1 MRMGSI
7 FARGS
12 CRALKWMALFGVV
25 FALGAGS
32 ALAQITI
39 SDPKTVNEGG
49 RAAFIVTAKVKVL
62 AADLATTVAITGTA
76 EAEDDTAVVTN
87 TGGVAKPTEAET
99 ADFTVALSPLTLQ
112 VPKGPAA
119 GSDPALHTLTG
130 TLYMLTGTDH
140 DAEDEAVSVAFSVAS
155 TTVKGHNDV
164 NLAAP
169 TPNTRSI
176 TIKDAQSQAFKW
188 VNLSANPREGTPA
201 TVTLMADPDPDDLIW
216 NTGLNVN
223 TAGYELTPGTIAV
236 TKDDPTGTVTAV
248 DESAPE
254 ITITPAASD
263 QNRTDDT
270 ILLRALLTGT
280 VNDLPGLEPLP
291 IKFADIHKLPAA
303 DKITA
308 KAYMDDGKGK
318 KTTDEAMSVMEGGD
332 PVHVTVTVDRE
343 TAGYPS
349 GEALIVTPTAA
360 SSGQGLD
367 FRLDPVSF
375 EIASGMGKK
384 SADFKLYALADD
396 DVGAEDLVLNL
407 VTKGKK
413 PSNGAG
419 ESTGTFTIA
428 IGDETT
434 PLLEPKPDAEVM
446 ATVTAKRTAAAGGD
460 KLWTP
465 GEMFSIMTSDL
476 FSSSNPVGLSA
487 SSSSPSVGASV
498 AGDTITLTAMSV
510 GTATIKIIGSVDAP
524 SVTTQTIS
532 NLATVEFDVT
542 VDELPLAI
550 TLSTPSVEELNLT
563 EGKSVMVTA
572 TANRAVTM
580 DTMVELFA
588 TGGTASPSD
597 YTVDP
602 NPIQIMSGEMTG
614 TTMVMAMDDDMAETS
629 ETLTLEGRVGSMK
642 TNALTF
648 TIWDAA
654 VPALPVIAQL
664 LLAAFLA
671 LGGYR
676 RYLRR

>member
-1 MRMGSI
+1 MRIGTI

-12 CRALKWMALFGVV
+12 CRPLKWMALFGVV

-32 ALAQITI
+32 ATAQVTI
-39 SDPKTVNEGG
+39 GNPKVVNEGA
-49 RAAFIVTAKVKVL
+49 RAAFTVTAKVKVP
-62 AADLATTVAITGTA
+62 AMATTTTFTVTATA
-76 EAEDDTAVVTN
+76 EADDSTLVVTT
-87 TGGVAKPTEAET
+87 TGGVAKPTEAEDT
-99 ADFTVALSPLTLQ
+99 DFTTPLLTATFT
-112 VPKGPAA
+112 VPA
-119 GSDPALHTLTG
+119 GASSAGADDRLFTLTE
-130 TLYMLTGTDH
+130 TVYMLTDTDH
-140 DAEDEAVSVAFSVAS
+140 DAEDEAVEVEFTVVNGGPNPVLGQQS
-155 TTVKGHNDV
+155 TNTT
-164 NLAAP
+164 LTTP
-169 TPNTRSI
+169 TSNTRKI
-176 TIKDAQSQAFKW
+176 TIKDAQTQAFKW
-188 VNLSANPREGTPA
+188 VDLSPNPREGTDA
-201 TVTLMADPDPDDLIW
+201 TVTLMADPEPANLTW

-223 TAGYELTPGTIAV
+223 TAGYGISPN
-236 TKDDPTGTVTAV
+236 PTTLSMGSTTN
-248 DESAPE
+248 SRL
-254 ITITPAASD
+254 ITITPANSD

-280 VNDLPGLEPLP
+280 VDDLPGLEPLS
-291 IKFADIHKLPAA
+291 IEFADIHKLPAD

-318 KTTDEAMSVMEGGD
+318 KTTDEAMSVIEGGD
-332 PVHVTVTVDRE
+332 PVHVTVTVDRG

-349 GEALIVTPTAA
+349 GEPLIVTPTAA

-407 VTKGKK
+407 VTKGKTAT
-413 PSNGAG
+413 NGTG
-419 ESTGTFTIA
+419 ESTGTFKIA
-428 IGDETT
+428 IGDKTT
-434 PLLEPKPDAEVM
+434 PLLTPKPDAEVM
-446 ATVTAKRTAAAGGD
+446 TTVTAKRTAAAGD
-460 KLWTP
+460 DQLWTP
-465 GEMFSIMTSDL
+465 GEMFSLMRSDL
-476 FSSSNPVGLSA
+476 FTSTNPVGLSA
-487 SSSSPSVGASV
+487 SSSSSSVSASV

-524 SVTTQTIS
+524 PVTTQTIS

-550 TLSTPSVEELNLT
+550 TLSGPEDMNIT
-563 EGKSVMVTA
+563 EGKSAMVTA

-597 YTVDP
+597 YTVDS
-602 NPIQIMSGEMTG
+602 IQIMSGKMTG
-614 TTMVMAMDDDMAETS
+614 TTMVMATDDDMAETS